1 MKLSPP
7 VWISRFRSVIG
18 LAAICVLAVVFSP
31 RAFDGSIIFLD
42 ASNLTDVLRQQAEIG
57 VIALAM
63 TLVIISG
70 GIDLSVGS
78 LLAFS
83 ASLTAIL
90 LVKWQPGLPPAA
102 HMAVAVGLA
111 FGAGAVMGA
120 VNGGIISKL
129 GIQPFIMTLAT
140 MIGIRGLTRWTTDN
154 SNIDFGFGSDTPAR
168 FTTIFSDKI
177 LVIGL
182 WIAVAVVFYVLLEY
196 TVFGRYI
203 RAVGENE
210 KAAGYTGL
218 PIRRVKTAVYTLCG
232 LAAGIAGVLHAARA
246 HQGNP
251 NDGVAYE
258 LDAIAAV
265 VIGGTSL
272 AGGKG
277 SILSTVV
284 GTLIMGILT
293 NVLRLRLIDSN
304 GELMIKAVII
314 VVAVWMQSARKEKA

>member
-7 VWISRFRSVIG
+7 QWLMRFRSVIG
-18 LAAICVLAVVFSP
+18 LVAICILAVVFSP

-42 ASNLTDVLRQQAEIG
+42 VSNLTDVLRQQAEIG
-57 VIALAM
+57 IIALAM

-83 ASLTAIL
+83 ASLTAML
-90 LVKWQPGLPPAA
+90 LVKWAPGYSPAA
-102 HMAVAVGLA
+102 HMAAAVGIA
-111 FGAGAVMGA
+111 FAASAVLGA
-120 VNGGIISKL
+120 VNGGVISRL

-140 MIGIRGLTRWTTDN
+140 MIGIRGLTRWMTDN

-182 WIAVAVVFYVLLEY
+182 WVAAAVVFYVLLEY

-210 KAAGYTGL
+210 RAAGYTGL
-218 PIRRVKTAVYTLCG
+218 PIRRVKAAVYTLCG
-232 LAAGIAGVLHAARA
+232 LAAGVAGVLHAARA

-314 VVAVWMQSARKEKA
+314 VVAVWMQSARKDKA

>member
-1 MKLSPP
+1 
-7 VWISRFRSVIG
+7 
-18 LAAICVLAVVFSP
+18 
-31 RAFDGSIIFLD
+31 
-42 ASNLTDVLRQQAEIG
+42 
-57 VIALAM
+57 
-63 TLVIISG
+63 
-70 GIDLSVGS
+70 
-78 LLAFS
+78 
-83 ASLTAIL
+83 
-90 LVKWQPGLPPAA
+90 
-102 HMAVAVGLA
+102 
-111 FGAGAVMGA
+111 
-120 VNGGIISKL
+120 
-129 GIQPFIMTLAT
+129 MTLAT
-140 MIGIRGLTRWTTDN
+140 MIGIRGLTRWMTDN

-182 WIAVAVVFYVLLEY
+182 WVAAAVVFYVLLEY

-210 KAAGYTGL
+210 RAAGYTGL
-218 PIRRVKTAVYTLCG
+218 PIRRVKAAVYTLCG
-232 LAAGIAGVLHAARA
+232 LAAGVAGVLHAARA

-314 VVAVWMQSARKEKA
+314 VVAVWMQSARKDKA